1 MSAGWC
7 EAPRC
12 GRDLPPGR
20 RRFCSDLCQ
29 RRGKRAERITETA
42 DFGQAALR
50 MIRAMARRVG
60 ASDIA
65 EFGLVWE
72 IMHEAER
79 AVFASITE
87 LRAKGFSWA
96 EIATETGQ
104 TRQGLTQ
111 WYQRRAAKFGGN
123 DVLPSESP

>member
-1 MSAGWC
+1 MSGGWC
-7 EAPRC
+7 QAPRC
-12 GRDLPPGR
+12 DRELPSGR

-50 MIRAMARRVG
+50 MIHAMARRVG

-65 EFGLVWE
+65 EFGLMWE
-72 IMHEAER
+72 IMHEAEQ
-79 AVFASITE
+79 AVVASIDE

-104 TRQGLTQ
+104 TKQGLCQ
-111 WYQRRAAKFGGN
+111 WRGRRSGHSGVN
-123 DVLPSESP
+123 DPFTPESP